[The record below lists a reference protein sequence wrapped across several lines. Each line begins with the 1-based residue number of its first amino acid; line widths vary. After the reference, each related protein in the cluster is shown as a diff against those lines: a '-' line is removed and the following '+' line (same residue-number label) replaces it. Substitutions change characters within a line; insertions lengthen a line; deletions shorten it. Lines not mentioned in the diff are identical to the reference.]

1 MAGAASKD
9 EADDVEDG
17 DWGVDDDDWG
27 DLEDNSYMC
36 DKKKPS
42 LLADNKK

>member
-27 DLEDNSYMC
+27 DLEDND